1 MNRVIKSSGLA
12 LLAFMFSFYLSYGA
26 ENVPQTIRIG
36 LTFNN
41 PSIESIAVASS
52 AGFEF
57 GLVNGDSYENLCPY
71 IDFKELNIEK
81 ASDFDESVFLVKAGS
96 VSEDLQSLSHDI
108 AMLEDLN
115 EVFFAIYDDGWSMCT
130 GPYSSR
136 SEAESK
142 AKRFSNE
149 MDKIDFNV
157 SEYDS
162 LILVESEGETVLA
175 YDSMKDEYLIKPFAL
190 NNEDSV
196 FSYKGHRYRGG
207 IMIKRYVG
215 SDLTVINYLDMDEYL
230 YGVLPWE
237 MSNSWPL
244 EALKAQAVAARN
256 FAITNYG
263 KYSHLGFNLCNTHN
277 SQAYVGYD
285 YEGVSC
291 NRAVDE
297 TEDEILRWNGKIVSA
312 FYHTNSGGYTE
323 NSENIWS
330 MEVPYLKGVEDVF
343 SIGESHYIWEMEY
356 SETSI
361 HEIMKS
367 AGYDVGK
374 SIDMSIA
381 SKSENNH
388 VLELLIESEKADVTL
403 LKNGMRTVFGYDK
416 LKSTLFDIRKDN
428 DLYCINRGT
437 SIERVPA
444 KGIAVLSGN
453 GKISKTDFENC
464 HVLGASGE
472 KENPGAKGFVIEGR
486 GWGHGL
492 GMSQEGAKA
501 MAEEGYGY
509 RDILSFYYTDTTI
522 E

>member
-1 MNRVIKSSGLA
+1 MKRAMKSSVIA
-12 LLAFMFSFYLSYGA
+12 LLAFVFSFYLSYGA

-41 PSIESIAVASS
+41 PSIESIVVASS
-52 AGFEF
+52 EGFEF

-71 IDFKELNIEK
+71 IDFKELKIEK
-81 ASDFDESVFLVKAGS
+81 ASDFNESVFLVKAGS
-96 VSEDLQSLSHDI
+96 VSDDLQSLSDDI
-108 AMLEDLN
+108 EMLEDMD
-115 EVFFAIYDDGWSMCT
+115 EVFFTIYDDGWSLCA

-142 AKRFSNE
+142 AKSFSNKT
-149 MDKIDFNV
+149 DKIVFNV
-157 SEYDS
+157 NEYDS
-162 LILVESEGETVLA
+162 LILVEAEGGRVLA
-175 YDSMKDEYLIKPFAL
+175 YEAMKNEYLIKPFSGK
-190 NNEDSV
+190 NEDSV
-196 FSYKGHRYRGG
+196 FSYKGHQYRGG
-207 IMIKRYVG
+207 VMIKRYSG
-215 SDLTVINYLDMDEYL
+215 SDLTVINYLDMNEYL

-256 FAITNYG
+256 FAISNYG
-263 KYSHLGFNLCNTHN
+263 KYSHLGFNLCNTQN

-285 YEGVSC
+285 YEGASC

-297 TEDEILRWNGKIVSA
+297 TYGEILRWNGQIVSA

-323 NSENIWS
+323 NSENVWS

-343 SIGESHYIWEMEY
+343 SIGESHYSWEIEY
-356 SETSI
+356 SEDSI
-361 HEIMKS
+361 YNIMRS

-381 SKSENNH
+381 RRSENNH
-388 VLELLIESEKADVTL
+388 VLELLIESDKADVTL
-403 LKNGMRTVFGYDK
+403 LKNTMRTIFGYDM

-428 DLYCINRGT
+428 DLYCINKGL
-437 SIERVPA
+437 SIQRIPA
-444 KGIAVLSGN
+444 KGISVLSGD

-464 HVLGASGE
+464 HVLGGSGE
-472 KENPGAKGFVIEGR
+472 KENSGANGFVIEGR

-509 RDILSFYYTDTTI
+509 KDILSFYYTDTTI

>member
-1 MNRVIKSSGLA
+1 MKRAIKSSGLA

-36 LTFNN
+36 LTFDN
-41 PSIESIAVASS
+41 PSVESVAVASS
-52 AGFEF
+52 EGFEF
-57 GLVNGDSYENLCPY
+57 GVVNGDNYENLCPY
-71 IDFKELNIEK
+71 IDFKKLRIEK

-96 VSEDLQSLSHDI
+96 VSEDLQSLSDDI
-108 AMLEDLN
+108 AMLEDMD
-115 EVFFAIYDDGWSMCT
+115 EVFFSIYDDGWSMCA
-130 GPYSSR
+130 GPYSSK

-142 AKRFSNE
+142 AKSFSNE
-149 MDKIDFNV
+149 TDKIDFNV

-162 LILVESEGETVLA
+162 LILVESEGGTVLA
-175 YDSMKDEYLIKPFAL
+175 YDSMRNEYLIKPFGEK
-190 NNEDSV
+190 NEDSV
-196 FSYKGHRYRGG
+196 FSYNGHQYRGG
-207 IMIKRYVG
+207 VMIKRYVG
-215 SDLTVINYLDMDEYL
+215 SDLTVINYLDMNEYL

-244 EALKAQAVAARN
+244 EALKAQAIAARN
-256 FAITNYG
+256 FAISNYS
-263 KYSHLGFNLCNTHN
+263 KYSYLGFNLCGTNN

-285 YEGVSC
+285 YEGPVC

-297 TEDEILRWNGKIVSA
+297 TEGQLLMWNGNVVSA
-312 FYHTNSGGYTE
+312 FYHANSGGFTE

-330 MEVPYLKGVEDVF
+330 TEVPYLKGIRDDF
-343 SIGESHYIWEMEY
+343 SAGGPHYSWEIKY
-356 SETSI
+356 SEDSI
-361 HEIMKS
+361 YEIMRS

-381 SKSENNH
+381 RRSENNH
-388 VLELLIESEKADVTL
+388 VLELLIESEKADVKL
-403 LKNGMRTVFGYDK
+403 LKNAMRTVFGYDK
-416 LKSTLFDIRKDN
+416 LKSTLFEIRKDN

-437 SIERVPA
+437 SIERIPA
-444 KGIAVLSGN
+444 KGISVLSGN

-464 HVLGASGE
+464 HVLGEFGE